1 MPLLILLLFVAQV
14 WPHETNIVLTDSLD
28 SVTCKLP
35 AFRFFQN
42 TTLVLNELIPTVTDF
57 STCSWHDD
65 IISAAEMCGA
75 DGIPYQCAIYTDNTC
90 GNGNI
95 EHTNETIHSTI
106 IPDISNV
113 YKIVFSDPDDQWVKA
128 SWDGDDRQ
136 QTIRSYHCNSSTASE
151 YRAFM
156 KDGANTDTT
165 GTTSTTST
173 MDTTG
178 GGVDS
183 GASAT
188 TEIANG
194 ASETA
199 TVSPIPL
206 LLNML
211 SATISL
217 ECR

>member
-14 WPHETNIVLTDSLD
+14 WPHETNIALTDSLD

-42 TTLVLNELIPTVTDF
+42 STLVLNELIPTVTDF

-65 IISAAEMCGA
+65 IISAVEMCGA
-75 DGIPYQCAIYTDNTC
+75 DGVPYQCAIYTDNTC
-90 GNGNI
+90 GNGNA

-128 SWDGDDRQ
+128 SWDDDDQQ
-136 QTIRSYHCNSSTASE
+136 QTIRSYHCIPSTASG
-151 YRAFM
+151 YRAFT
-156 KDGANTDTT
+156 KDGANTTDTT
-165 GTTSTTST
+165 GTTNT

-183 GASAT
+183 GAIAT

-199 TVSPIPL
+199 TVSPIPFPL
-206 LLNML
+206 HML
-211 SATISL
+211 PAIIS
-217 ECR
+217 